1 MNKQIDMRKKFEEE
15 IEIEEENRING
26 VKQITK
32 KNERLLSGNKD
43 QNFQTE
49 RTNFA

>member
-15 IEIEEENRING
+15 IEIEEENRTNG

-43 QNFQTE
+43 QNF
-49 RTNFA
+49 